1 MRAKIRLDYQ
11 RGFTRRLGARRV
23 IVDLGLRGKVV
34 IVTGATANIGR
45 AIALQLAEEG
55 ASLVAVGR
63 DAEAGA
69 RLVEQARKCGAEQ
82 AIFVAADLLDPA
94 APKHILAEA
103 EKLGPVSAL
112 INNVGGNVDQNLFV
126 NSDPEKWQ
134 GDIDLNFGTVL
145 RMTHAVLPGMI
156 ERKYGSI
163 VNIGSTAGLV
173 GDYMLPVYSAMKG
186 AVHSFTIV
194 LAKEVGQHGVRINAV
209 APYATFAKD
218 PTAFSKGSRFNP
230 DNAFFTK
237 HAPAMNDYDKSM
249 RLRKPVLGRPFATP
263 EEMSGLVAYLAS
275 DRASFVTG
283 QVWSIDGGSL
293 L

>member
-1 MRAKIRLDYQ
+1 M
-11 RGFTRRLGARRV
+11 
-23 IVDLGLRGKVV
+23 DLGLRGKVA

-45 AIALQLAEEG
+45 AIALELAAEG
-55 ASLVAVGR
+55 VCLVAVGR

-69 RLVEQARKCGAEQ
+69 RLVEQAHQRGAEK
-82 AIFVAADLLDPA
+82 AVFVAADLLDPA
-94 APKHILAEA
+94 ASTRILVAAE
-103 EKLGPVSAL
+103 EIGPVAVL
-112 INNVGGNVDQNLFV
+112 VNNVGGNVDQNLFV
-126 NSDPEKWQ
+126 DSDPAKWM
-134 GDIDLNFGTVL
+134 GDIDLNFGTLL

-156 ERKYGSI
+156 ARKRGSI
-163 VNIGSTAGLV
+163 INIGSTAGLV

-194 LAKEVGQHGVRINAV
+194 LAKEVGQHGIRVNAV

-218 PTAFSKGSRFNP
+218 PAAFSKGSRFNP

-237 HAPAMNDYDKSM
+237 NAPAMNDYDKSM